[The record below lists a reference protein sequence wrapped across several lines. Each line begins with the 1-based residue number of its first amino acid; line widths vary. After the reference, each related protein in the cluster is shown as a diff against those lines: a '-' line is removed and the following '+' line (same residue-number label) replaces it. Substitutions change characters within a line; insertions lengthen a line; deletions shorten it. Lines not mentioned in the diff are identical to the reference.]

1 MSRGIIRISATA
13 LIAAGS
19 LAGVACG
26 GSAESKAAEQTAVS
40 ATISVSPVAAVE
52 EPVARFIRVAG
63 SLTAEE
69 QADVAAETAGRVIAT
84 PVERGT
90 RVTEGSELVR
100 LSAVETEASLA
111 EAQANAAQIEAR
123 LALTSTGPFDVGNV
137 PEVRN
142 AQASLNLAESE
153 FNRIEKLL
161 AERVVSQAEYDQRKT
176 TVEAARQQ
184 LESARNAAQQ
194 QYQALQ
200 GARARVTLARK
211 AVADTSVRA
220 PFTGIV
226 GQRMVS
232 TGDYVTKGTKVAE
245 VVRIT
250 PLRVQLTVPEQFV
263 SEVAVG
269 QPMSLAVDA
278 YPGRRFTGT
287 VRYVSPALR
296 ADQRALTVE
305 AVVPN
310 ERAELKPGM
319 FATAEIQQANKTSG
333 VLVPA
338 AALQTIGGTSR
349 VFVVTGDRVQER
361 VVTTGQAVEPLI
373 EITGGLKPGEQVA
386 TTNIN
391 QLVDGSKIRN

>member
-1 MSRGIIRISATA
+1 
-13 LIAAGS
+13 
-19 LAGVACG
+19 
-26 GSAESKAAEQTAVS
+26 
-40 ATISVSPVAAVE
+40 
-52 EPVARFIRVAG
+52 
-63 SLTAEE
+63 
-69 QADVAAETAGRVIAT
+69 
-84 PVERGT
+84 
-90 RVTEGSELVR
+90 VR

-123 LALTSTGPFDVGNV
+123 LALSPGTAFDVNAV

-142 AQASLNLAESE
+142 AQASVNLAQAE
-153 FNRIEKLL
+153 FGRIEKLL
-161 AERVVSQAEYDQRKT
+161 GERVVSQAEFDQRRT
-176 TVEAARQQ
+176 QVEAARQQ
-184 LESARNAAQQ
+184 LESARNVAQQ

-200 GARARVTLARK
+200 AARARVTLARK

-226 GQRMVS
+226 GERMVS

-263 SEVAVG
+263 AAVAVG

-319 FATAEIQQANKTSG
+319 FATAEIQQATRTPA

-338 AALQTIGGTSR
+338 TAIQTIGGTSR
-349 VFVVTGDRVQER
+349 VFVLAGDRVEER
-361 VVTTGQAVEPLI
+361 VVTIGQTIEGSI
-373 EITGGLKPGEQVA
+373 EIASGLKKDEQVA

-391 QLVDGSKIRN
+391 QLVDGAKVRN